1 MSETVATLPLAD
13 IKNFEQTI
21 KNIPEQIREQA
32 LLDMGEALVGEAQVD
47 APVRKGDLKES
58 HYVSDF
64 ENDAV
69 VIGTNTD
76 YAMAVHQRHP
86 TKSLWFINAITRNF
100 RRISEA
106 AIKKALKERGAQ

>member
-1 MSETVATLPLAD
+1 MSETYATLPLAD

-21 KNIPEQIREQA
+21 KSIPSEIREQV
-32 LLDMGEALVGEAQVD
+32 LLEMGEALVGEAQVD

-64 ENDAV
+64 ENEAV

-76 YAMAVHQRHP
+76 YAMAVHERHP
-86 TKSLWFINAITRNF
+86 TKAHWFINAITRNF
-100 RRISEA
+100 RRISQG
-106 AIKKALKERGAQ
+106 AIEKALKERGAR